1 MAVIKYH
8 SQKIKQGL
16 GTGFDDAITSDSGN
30 RAVATALLRQFL
42 IEKQQNALDITDTFN
57 RRLIR
62 NKMLKYNSYQYEKA
76 PCLVV
81 SNLIEQFDVAEAV
94 KNVTELLKARAIE
107 PRPKLEQWSLE
118 KIGAPILTEEE
129 LEQALLDSEKKRA
142 IEIKSMEQ
150 LTEQKPEEEEGESDA
165 A

>member
-1 MAVIKYH
+1 
-8 SQKIKQGL
+8 
-16 GTGFDDAITSDSGN
+16 
-30 RAVATALLRQFL
+30 
-42 IEKQQNALDITDTFN
+42 
-57 RRLIR
+57 
-62 NKMLKYNSYQYEKA
+62 MLKYNSYQYEKA